1 MNNVF
6 SSNVIT
12 QHNRATHIK
21 SKYKPLQFQNVKVL
35 NIVFRAAIHTVK
47 LKPIGCP
54 SLSSLGGLTAVPL
67 CPRSPG
73 RLPLRAGLCQ
83 RDPSPWTG
91 GEGPPEPHQLPSPAA
106 PGQAWTA
113 DILHGLDGRQAFWF
127 HSVIKST
134 PCYVDV
140 IMKSTVRS
148 TWEWLLWSS
157 GWCVVFCG
165 RADWDAWVMALVW
178 AMSVI
183 FTSIGQL
190 FGPWA
195 TVHMLCFCEVLCV
208 DGIVETCFIGG

>member
-1 MNNVF
+1 MIINYIFLLLYMNNVF

-91 GEGPPEPHQLPSPAA
+91 GEGPPEPHQLPSPPA

-113 DILHGLDGRQAFWF
+113 DILHGLDGRQAF
-127 HSVIKST
+127 
-134 PCYVDV
+134 
-140 IMKSTVRS
+140 
-148 TWEWLLWSS
+148 
-157 GWCVVFCG
+157 
-165 RADWDAWVMALVW
+165 
-178 AMSVI
+178 
-183 FTSIGQL
+183 
-190 FGPWA
+190 
-195 TVHMLCFCEVLCV
+195 
-208 DGIVETCFIGG
+208 